1 MSQRDLT
8 VELRASNVAAPEEVR
23 ERVRL
28 IAAGDTSTPLPR
40 RFTWRRA
47 LVLAFPVAAAIAAAI
62 VFTRPTATD
71 QQHGAFVRGLQTTPT
86 ARGQAARAGSAFE
99 SVPAPLAKR
108 VQQYEAWLSLRV
120 PTSRRVSGAVSR
132 AQRIVTSLGGYPVSI
147 NADSSSKNGSADL
160 TFKVPRIHVQEAIAR
175 LSALGTI
182 SAEHVNVQDLE
193 AGLNAGDREI
203 LRLQRQLSD
212 LRSQSQT
219 EPVKHRITAIT
230 AHIRRLQRGAADT
243 RRTAHYA
250 TVSLHL
256 ATPQPTPHSAHHG
269 PLHGLVVALRWIGI
283 GAIYVLALGLPALVL
298 LWLVWLAVRTVRRR
312 REDELLSGP

>member
-1 MSQRDLT
+1 MSQRDLA
-8 VELRASNVAAPEEVR
+8 VELRASHVAAPDEVR

-28 IAAGDTSTPLPR
+28 IAAGDRSTSPPR

-47 LVLAFPVAAAIAAAI
+47 LVVALPVAAAIAAAI

-86 ARGQAARAGSAFE
+86 AQGEAARAHSALQ

-108 VQQYEAWLSLRV
+108 VQQYEAWLALRI

-147 NADSSSKNGSADL
+147 NADSGSKNASADL

-182 SAEHVNVQDLE
+182 TGEHVNVQDLE
-193 AGLNAGDREI
+193 AGLNGTDREI
-203 LRLQRQLSD
+203 LRLQRQLAD
-212 LRSQSQT
+212 LRSQTQT
-219 EPVKHRITAIT
+219 DAVKRRTATIT
-230 AHIRRLQRGAADT
+230 AHIQRLQRGTADT

-256 ATPQPTPHSAHHG
+256 ATPQPAAHSTHHG

-283 GAIYVLALGLPALVL
+283 GAIYVLALGVPALVL
-298 LWLVWLAVRTVRRR
+298 VWLVWLAVRAVRRR